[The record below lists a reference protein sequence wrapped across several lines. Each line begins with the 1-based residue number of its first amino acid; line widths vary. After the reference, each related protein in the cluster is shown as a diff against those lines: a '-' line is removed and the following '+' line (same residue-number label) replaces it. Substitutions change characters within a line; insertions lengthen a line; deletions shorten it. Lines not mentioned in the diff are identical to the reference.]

1 MLLKEMER
9 ERETQLTGQIIYKLK
24 VKGWNQPSQQIP
36 TAGRAG
42 KADSKQNLTRRISQ
56 DK

>member
-24 VKGWNQPSQQIP
+24 VKGWNRPSQQIP
-36 TAGRAG
+36 QLAELV
-42 KADSKQNLTRRISQ
+42 KQTPNKT
-56 DK
+56 